1 MSTPTDGVFVPSG
14 AIIIIPPFVNPDGW
28 GVRIDFGEEKM
39 NFMTKVLIDR
49 MPPILYTFVAKFH
62 KVYMSI
68 YLSKMEGIYE

>member
-1 MSTPTDGVFVPSG
+1 
-14 AIIIIPPFVNPDGW
+14 
-28 GVRIDFGEEKM
+28 M